1 MSDPAT
7 FRPLAAAVFFV
18 PALLWGVSA
27 QSIWCFLRKRR
38 PGASMSKPVGPQ
50 NRVFVVLFILGG
62 LVALHY
68 AFWVLLVLA
77 RSHATA
83 VVLLAASDAG
93 TAVLLAV
100 GRHFA
105 RTWPVRADP
114 PRTAWLGVNYGLAA
128 VAAGAFALGD
138 LGAYA
143 LPGPVSLVPFTVY
156 LLAMGTLTVWDMQR
170 LARCGAWQPGRL
182 DETNFADVIAIG
194 LGFAAVAAAHAV
206 STLGGATGQLLAGGG
221 ASPAVVAFVLLH
233 AGAGLVIA
241 VPFVVR
247 DLADTLRGFVTT
259 AVMIAATAGL
269 VLGPHALGVRVA
281 DAELRRLLDLGAV
294 LGVVLVLM
302 PMQGWLRAAID
313 RLVFRRSRRRWAEAH
328 AFLHTLSPE
337 LGVVEC
343 CRRALGE
350 LARALQLRGAAFMLA
365 DGEVVTHAAL
375 TPTALAAGWSRWAGA
390 LPPHAIGR
398 SRFRDLP
405 LPFIEALIEA
415 DVVAI
420 VPVASP
426 RRLWGHVLVRTDL
439 LRATFSDED
448 DQAVDAVA
456 DQLGLVLDAAELL
469 ARTVAVERSLA
480 HAEKLAAIGELAA
493 RIAHEIRNP
502 VTAARSLAQQLAR
515 EPASPFAAEHRL
527 ILDELERV
535 ERQVAALLRFARRE
549 EFHFEPVDLA
559 DLARAT
565 LQAFRP
571 RLEAGGVALELQL
584 ADGVSARADRDKL
597 RQVLV
602 NLLENA
608 LDAMTA
614 DADGPR
620 TLLVAVENGHGT
632 AALRVRDSGPGVPAD
647 VLAHLCEPFFS
658 TKPSGTGLGLAIA
671 HRTVEGHGGRIALGP
686 GRERGLVVSI
696 ELPLAEEGAR

>member
-7 FRPLAAAVFFV
+7 FRLLAAAVYFV
-18 PALLWGVSA
+18 PALLWAVFA
-27 QSIWCFLRKRR
+27 QSIWGFLRKRR
-38 PGASMSKPVGPQ
+38 PRSRA
-50 NRVFVVLFILGG
+50 FVVLFIVGG
-62 LVALHY
+62 LVAFHY
-68 AFWVLLVLA
+68 ALWVLIVLV
-77 RSHATA
+77 RSRATG

-105 RTWPVRADP
+105 RLWPVRADA
-114 PRTAWLGVNYGLAA
+114 PRPAWLGVNYGVATL
-128 VAAGAFALGD
+128 AAGAFVLCD
-138 LGAYA
+138 LGTPT
-143 LPGPVSLVPFTVY
+143 LPGPVSFVPFAIY
-156 LLAMGTLTVWDMQR
+156 LLTMAALTVRDVQR

-182 DETNFADVIAIG
+182 DEYSSADAIALG
-194 LGFAAVAAAHAV
+194 LGFAAVAAALTV
-206 STLGGATGQLLAGGG
+206 DSLGGVTRRLLEGDGG
-221 ASPAVVAFVLLH
+221 ASPAAVAFVLLH
-233 AGAGLVIA
+233 AGAGLVA
-241 VPFVVR
+241 AAPFVVR

-259 AVMIAATAGL
+259 AAMIAATAGL
-269 VLGPHALGVRVA
+269 VLGLHALGARVA

-294 LGVVLVLM
+294 LGVVLVLV
-302 PMQGWLRAAID
+302 PVQGWLRAGID
-313 RLVFRRSRRRWAEAH
+313 RLVFRRSRRRWAEAY

-337 LGVVEC
+337 LGVLEC
-343 CRRALGE
+343 CRRTLAE
-350 LARALQLRGAAFMLA
+350 LARALQLRGAALLFA
-365 DGEVVTHAAL
+365 SGESVTHG
-375 TPTALAAGWSRWAGA
+375 ALALGPLAAAWPRWAGV
-390 LPPHAIGR
+390 LPRHTIGK

-405 LPFIEALIEA
+405 LPLIEALIEA
-415 DVVAI
+415 GVVAI
-420 VPVASP
+420 VPVLSP

-439 LRATFSDED
+439 LRASFSDED
-448 DQAVDAVA
+448 DQAIEVVA

-527 ILDELERV
+527 ILGELERV

-549 EFHFEPVDLA
+549 DFRFEPVDLSE
-559 DLARAT
+559 LARTT
-565 LQAFRP
+565 LEGFRP
-571 RLEAGGVALELQL
+571 RLEAGGVTLELEL
-584 ADGVSARADRDKL
+584 ADGVTARADREKL

-614 DADGPR
+614 EAAGPR
-620 TLLVAVENGHGT
+620 TLSVAVANGHGA
-632 AALRVRDSGPGVPAD
+632 AALEVRDSGPGVPAD
-647 VLAHLCEPFFS
+647 ALPHLFEPFFS

-671 HRTVEGHGGRIALGP
+671 RRTIEAHGGRIAVRAGS
-686 GRERGLVVSI
+686 GRGLAVSV
-696 ELPLAEEGAR
+696 ELPLAEERAR

>member
-7 FRPLAAAVFFV
+7 FRLVGAAVYFV
-18 PALLWGVSA
+18 PALLWAVFA
-27 QSIWCFLRKRR
+27 QSIWGFLHKRR
-38 PGASMSKPVGPQ
+38 PRSHA
-50 NRVFVVLFILGG
+50 FVVLFIVGG

-68 AFWVLLVLA
+68 ALWVLIVLA
-77 RSHATA
+77 RSRAAA

-105 RTWPVRADP
+105 RLWPVRADP
-114 PRTAWLGVNYGLAA
+114 PRPAWLGVNYGVAALAA
-128 VAAGAFALGD
+128 AVFVLAD
-138 LGAYA
+138 LGTLA
-143 LPGPVSLVPFTVY
+143 LPGPVSFVPFTIY
-156 LLAMGTLTVWDMQR
+156 LLTMGALTVWDVQR

-182 DETNFADVIAIG
+182 DETNSADVIAIG
-194 LGFAAVAAAHAV
+194 LGFVAVVAAHAV
-206 STLGGATGQLLAGGG
+206 SSLGGATERLLAGG
-221 ASPAVVAFVLLH
+221 AVSSAVVAFVLLH
-233 AGAGLVIA
+233 AGAGLVLA

-247 DLADTLRGFVTT
+247 DLADTLRGFVIT
-259 AVMIAATAGL
+259 AVMIAGTAGL
-269 VLGPHALGVRVA
+269 VLGLRPLGERVA

-294 LGVVLVLM
+294 LGVVLVLV
-302 PMQGWLRAAID
+302 PARGWLSAAID
-313 RLVFRRSRRRWAEAH
+313 RVVFRRSRRRWAEVH
-328 AFLHTLSPE
+328 VLLHTLSPE
-337 LGVVEC
+337 LGVLEC
-343 CRRALGE
+343 CRRALAE
-350 LARALQLRGAAFMLA
+350 LARALQLRGAAFLLA
-365 DGEVVTHAAL
+365 DGEAVTHGAF
-375 TPTALAAGWSRWAGA
+375 ALAPLAAAWPRWAGA
-390 LPPHAIGR
+390 LPPHAFGK

-405 LPFIEALIEA
+405 LPLIEALIEA

-420 VPVASP
+420 VPVVSP

-439 LRATFSDED
+439 LRASFSDED
-448 DQAVDAVA
+448 DQAIDAIA

-527 ILDELERV
+527 ILSELERV

-549 EFHFEPVDLA
+549 DFRFEPVDLSE
-559 DLARAT
+559 LARAT
-565 LQAFRP
+565 LEAFRA
-571 RLEAGGVALELQL
+571 RFEAGGVTLELEL
-584 ADGVSARADRDKL
+584 PDGVTARADREKL

-614 DADGPR
+614 EAAGPR
-620 TLLVAVENGHGT
+620 TLSVAVANGHGA
-632 AALRVRDSGPGVPAD
+632 AALEVRDSGPGVPAD
-647 VLAHLCEPFFS
+647 ALPHLFEPFFS

-671 HRTVEGHGGRIALGP
+671 RRTIDAHGGRIAVRAGS
-686 GRERGLVVSI
+686 GRGLAVSV
-696 ELPLAEEGAR
+696 ELPLAEERAR